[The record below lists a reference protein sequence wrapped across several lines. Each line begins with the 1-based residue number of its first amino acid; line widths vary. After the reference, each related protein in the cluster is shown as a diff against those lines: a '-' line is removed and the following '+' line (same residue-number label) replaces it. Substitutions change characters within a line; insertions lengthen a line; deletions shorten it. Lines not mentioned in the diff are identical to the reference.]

1 MSPCFSFEYL
11 EIVGVF
17 FRNFRYRHG
26 SKKMKEPPVYTT
38 DNFAY
43 IKCAEIGDEKVRG
56 DFEKW
61 IIGKTIP
68 LLDGEKKLGLC
79 P

>member
-1 MSPCFSFEYL
+1 
-11 EIVGVF
+11 
-17 FRNFRYRHG
+17 
-26 SKKMKEPPVYTT
+26 MKEPPVYTT

-56 DFEKW
+56 DFDKW

-68 LLDGEKKLGLC
+68 LLNGERDLAYAHDWERFWRWYKRLNIARF
-79 P
+79 

>member
-1 MSPCFSFEYL
+1 
-11 EIVGVF
+11 
-17 FRNFRYRHG
+17 
-26 SKKMKEPPVYTT
+26 MKEPPVYTT

-68 LLDGEKKLGLC
+68 LLNGERDLAYSHDWERFWRWYKRLNITRI
-79 P
+79 